1 MSDVAVVEGGT
12 GTGRTKQELRS
23 GFAGTG
29 LLSGAML
36 ASGAL
41 AYAFHVLAARSLG
54 TEAYGKVA
62 VLWAALFLVVV
73 VAYRPLEQTTS
84 RAVAARVAQGDEVR
98 TVFRSVAFIYGATV
112 VAGLLVVAVAWE
124 PVADRLFLGDD
135 VFLVALVAGVYGYG
149 LQYVIRGICSGARWF
164 EGYGVALMAD
174 ATARL
179 LVALPLLVVAS
190 SAVAAAAVAVA
201 GVAGALAPV
210 VLDRGRLLRIARTG
224 SGGGHFDYR
233 SAVSFAGPAAVI
245 AAADQI
251 LVNGGPLLVILGGGA
266 AASETAAVVF
276 AATMLVRIPVY
287 LFQGPAASLL
297 PNLTR
302 LHAREDRDLFRRTVW
317 RAALLLSGA
326 ALVIVIF
333 AASIGPEAMQLL
345 FGSDFKATRVE
356 LTLLG
361 LGVGCYLAA
370 ATMSQALLALDRVGR
385 AAAAWAAS
393 ATAFVLL
400 YSLFDGSQLL
410 RIAEAFAL
418 SAACCALAIG
428 AALVHRLAA
437 R

>member
-1 MSDVAVVEGGT
+1 VSDVAVVEGGT
-12 GTGRTKQELRS
+12 GAARTRQELRS

-98 TVFRSVAFIYGATV
+98 TVIRSVAFIYAATV
-112 VAGLLVVAVAWE
+112 VAGLLVVGLVWE
-124 PVADRLFLGDD
+124 PLADRLFLGDD
-135 VFLVALVAGVYGYG
+135 VFLLALVAGVYGYG

-174 ATARL
+174 AIARL

-190 SAVAAAAVAVA
+190 SSVAAVAVAVA
-201 GVAGALAPV
+201 GVAGALAPA
-210 VLDRGRLLRIARTG
+210 VLDRRRLLGIARMG
-224 SGGGHFDYR
+224 SGGGPFDYR
-233 SAVSFAGPAAVI
+233 SAVAFAGPAAVI

-251 LVNGGPLLVILGGGA
+251 LVNGGPLLVILGGGS

-302 LHAREDRDLFRRTVW
+302 MHAREDRDLFRRTVW
-317 RAALLLSGA
+317 RAALMLSGA
-326 ALVIVIF
+326 ALVIVVF
-333 AASIGPEAMQLL
+333 AASIGPAAMQFL
-345 FGSDFKATRVE
+345 FGSDFQATRTE

-370 ATMSQALLALDRVGR
+370 ATMSQGLLALDRVKR
-385 AAAAWAAS
+385 AAAAWAVS
-393 ATAFVLL
+393 ATAFVVL
-400 YSLFDGSQLL
+400 YAVLAGSQLL

-418 SAACCALAIG
+418 SAAFCALTIG